1 MNIKNNGNNGKALT
15 HELKI
20 VSELNLSVID
30 KLNKL
35 EEKSTTAKLLEEQSK
50 ILIEFEKKIISQF
63 IKKMNRERWN
73 KFFRVLQILIY
84 LSTIL
89 FFGILVV
96 MILGAAGDL
105 IILDGTI
112 HDLLI
117 GILSSLTGLLS
128 VLFLSILGYLGLKKE
143 TDIKES

>member
-15 HELKI
+15 HDLKI

-30 KLNKL
+30 KLDKL